1 VTQLAIE
8 EYLCTRIRAA
18 EQALM
23 AHHESVLRP
32 WGLTMAQYTVLLELS
47 RVPGQSGS
55 QLARASGVTQ
65 QTMAS
70 VLKLLESKQLIH
82 RETSPVHAKVQIVT
96 PTAEGEELLRRAYA
110 EVSELERQFGRA
122 FTAKERTTLCELL
135 DRAAAVLAEHTQ
147 PAEEAQPPQPTRPAG
162 KRSPQRRQRAR

>member
-1 VTQLAIE
+1 MSEPAVE

-23 AHHESVLRP
+23 AHHESVLRQR
-32 WGLTMAQYTVLLELS
+32 GLTMTQYTVLLSLS
-47 RVPGQSGS
+47 RDPGQSGS
-55 QLARASGVTQ
+55 QLARACGVTQ

-70 VLKLLESKQLIH
+70 VLKLLENKRLIR

-96 PTAEGEELLRRAYA
+96 STAAGEKLLGQAYA

-122 FTAKERTTLCELL
+122 FTAKERTTLCDLL
-135 DRAAAVLAEHTQ
+135 DRAAAVLVKHTQ
-147 PAEEAQPPQPTRPAG
+147 PAPNAQR
-162 KRSPQRRQRAR
+162 PQRPRPSAKR